1 MVPADSGRIPR
12 VPPYSGAR
20 LACPW
25 LPVRGCH
32 PLRPAFPDGSG
43 SHSQSLWPVLLPRA
57 RLDAPGLGSSR
68 FARHYSGNRCFFL
81 LLRVLRCFSSPG
93 LPTSKGV
100 TGLQPAGLPHSDMR
114 GSFHACRSPRLFA
127 ACRVLPR
134 RRKPRHPPSAIR
146 NLLSCYFDF
155 RLAFVKLLLKKDQS
169 LLLLFF
175 DLSVYL
181 SSFQ

>member
-25 LPVRGCH
+25 LPLRGCH

-43 SHSQSLWPVLLPRA
+43 SHGQSLWPALLPRA
-57 RLDAPGLGSSR
+57 RLDAHGLGSSR

-93 LPTSKGV
+93 SPTPNQGV
-100 TGLQPAGLPHSDMR
+100 AGLQPAGLPHSDMR

-127 ACRVLPR
+127 ACRVLLR
-134 RRKPRHPPSAIR
+134 LRKPRHPPSALFSLLSV
-146 NLLSCYFDF
+146 NLLGHLCP
-155 RLAFVKLLLKKDQS
+155 RMPMKLRPAAAI
-169 LLLLFF
+169 
-175 DLSVYL
+175 
-181 SSFQ
+181 

>member
-25 LPVRGCH
+25 LPLRGCH

-43 SHSQSLWPVLLPRA
+43 SHGQSLWPALLPRA
-57 RLDAPGLGSSR
+57 RLDAHGLGSSH

-93 LPTSKGV
+93 SPTPNQGV
-100 TGLQPAGLPHSDMR
+100 AGLQPAGLPHSDMR

-127 ACRVLPR
+127 ACRVLLR
-134 RRKPRHPPSAIR
+134 LRKPRHPPSAIS
-146 NLLSCYFDF
+146 NLLSCHFDF
-155 RLAFVKLLLKKDQS
+155 RLAFVKLLLS
-169 LLLLFF
+169 
-175 DLSVYL
+175 
-181 SSFQ
+181 